1 MVQRLLNSKYEKIKE
16 KYKSYQDKSLSIIK
30 DKLYK
35 LDIRLYDE
43 IVLFLKGS
51 KNIRSLILY
60 LICLLYDTKID
71 KNIIKI
77 GIITELYKT
86 WNFNI

>member
-35 LDIRLYDE
+35 LDIRLY
-43 IVLFLKGS
+43 
-51 KNIRSLILY
+51 Y
-60 LICLLYDTKID
+60 
-71 KNIIKI
+71 
-77 GIITELYKT
+77 
-86 WNFNI
+86 